1 MVSPA
6 LFNAL
11 ISVTD
16 VPAPIKNN
24 SVASFTSDTCLFLNL
39 TNW

>member
-11 ISVTD
+11 IPVTD

-24 SVASFTSDTCLFLNL
+24 PVASFTPDTCLFLNPA
-39 TNW
+39 N